1 MAILMQSWVESQYE
15 KTWCG
20 MMSMVDLECETHEF
34 FIWTHV
40 RSVEYTL
47 WRWVNVFA
55 RTLGERGRNVGVP
68 WFGRVGCQN

>member
-1 MAILMQSWVESQYE
+1 
-15 KTWCG
+15 
-20 MMSMVDLECETHEF
+20 MMDLECETHEF

-47 WRWVNVFA
+47 WRLVNVFA